1 MKKLFHVLFLTLCL
15 LMLSAVGAA
24 AQQKAAQRKAAQGK
38 TAQQKVAQGLPIKH
52 SPFHVNESSLK
63 RVVGLEAVPIP
74 DNLEAILTQQEYWQL
89 CARNGAYVTG
99 GEVYFDGV
107 VYFDD
112 DGDDSNNY
120 DVTLQFPLASS
131 EYTIHQTL
139 PSQKGVHYTNSY
151 ADTLTVIAYDGKN
164 VVVTGEQLKDGDPL
178 VDFIYEQDEVRY
190 DEPIGYELRNRMD
203 GEVFVVPIYILRP
216 LTISARNSIFHLAP
230 YPIFEQAEYPKNIR
244 RIVAK
249 HLTPQTIGK
258 IELAAVKKRKIRN
271 R

>member
-1 MKKLFHVLFLTLCL
+1 MKHLFSILVMVFCL
-15 LMLSAVGAA
+15 LTFSAGGA
-24 AQQKAAQRKAAQGK
+24 
-38 TAQQKVAQGLPIKH
+38 VAQGVPIKR
-52 SPFHVNESSLK
+52 SPFPVNEASLK

-74 DNLEAILTQQEYWQL
+74 DIIEEILTEQEYWRV
-89 CARNGAYVTG
+89 CAWNGAYVTR

-112 DGDDSNNY
+112 DGDDGNNY
-120 DVTLQFPLASS
+120 DITLQFRPISS
-131 EYTIHQTL
+131 EYTIHLTL
-139 PSQKGVHYTNSY
+139 PSRKDVHRTKRY
-151 ADTLTVIAYDGKN
+151 ADPLTVIAYDGKS
-164 VVVTGEQLKDGDPL
+164 VVVTGERLKDGDPL
-178 VDFIYEQDEVRY
+178 VDFIYEQDGVKY

-216 LTISARNSIFHLAP
+216 LTIGARNSIFHLAP

-249 HLTPQTIGK
+249 HLTPQPIGK

>member
-1 MKKLFHVLFLTLCL
+1 MVFCL
-15 LMLSAVGAA
+15 LTFSAGGA
-24 AQQKAAQRKAAQGK
+24 
-38 TAQQKVAQGLPIKH
+38 VAQGLPIKH

-120 DVTLQFPLASS
+120 DVTLQFSLASS

-139 PSQKGVHYTNSY
+139 PSRKGVHYTNSY

-178 VDFIYEQDEVRY
+178 VDFIYEKDGVKY
-190 DEPIGYELRNRMD
+190 DEPIGHKMRNRMD
-203 GEVFVVPIYILRP
+203 EEVFVVPIYILRP
-216 LTISARNSIFHLAP
+216 LSIGARNRIFHTAP
-230 YPIFEQAEYPKNIR
+230 YPIFEQDEYPKNIR
-244 RIVAK
+244 RQVVK
-249 HLTPQTIGK
+249 RLTPCPIGK
-258 IELAAVKKRKIRN
+258 AELVEIKKRKVRN